1 MLCALLCGQLM
12 VRGKAA
18 MKARGAGLLASLA
31 PAGPLFER
39 SACFALVCAGMM
51 AMDIRRTPTSSFL
64 RRQEPSSGAAMVG
77 RRRAKTRVVSDPA
90 KTGPS
95 PPPSPEGRG
104 GRAGLPHKSRRGR
117 GEPFAHFPKE
127 AYWSSECTP
136 TDSRVTSSL
145 SMRAPSRSTTSKR
158 MPCHSNTSPVCGIRP
173 SAAITMPATVRKSW
187 SCSPGR

>member
-39 SACFALVCAGMM
+39 SACFALVLLCGDDGNGHTSNSHLVIPAQAGTQQRCRDGW
-51 AMDIRRTPTSSFL
+51 ATKSQNARDL
-64 RRQEPSSGAAMVG
+64 AN
-77 RRRAKTRVVSDPA
+77 
-90 KTGPS
+90 TGPS
-95 PPPSPEGRG
+95 PQPFPEGRG